1 LYFVLYTINLN
12 LVSSNYAIKGFNKNK
27 GAKIEKNEKNW
38 RKKKREEELHH
49 CLYEQSNS
57 QEKHSFLVYC
67 MIIGS

>member
-38 RKKKREEELHH
+38 RKKKERRRATSL
-49 CLYEQSNS
+49 
-57 QEKHSFLVYC
+57 F
-67 MIIGS
+67 I